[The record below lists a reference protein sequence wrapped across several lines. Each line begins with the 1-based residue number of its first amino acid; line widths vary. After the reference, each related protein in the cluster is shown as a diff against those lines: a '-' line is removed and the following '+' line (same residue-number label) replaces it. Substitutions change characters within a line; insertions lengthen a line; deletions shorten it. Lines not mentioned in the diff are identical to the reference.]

1 LLPSFV
7 FRPPSPATMKRFLPF
22 LILAGGILV
31 ASTAAILIRL
41 AQQEGM
47 PSMTIATGRLLVAS
61 LILTPLAWAR
71 AGDDLRQLSRRDLL
85 LGLVA
90 GFFLAIHF
98 AAWISSLG
106 YTSVA
111 SSTALVATNP
121 LWVAIASFFLFRE
134 RLGVLALAGI
144 GLTFAGTILILVS
157 DSRVETAVA
166 VQHSAPTLGNLLAL
180 LGAVAAS
187 GYFLIGRDVRARL
200 SLLAYIWLVYSS
212 AAVMLLLATLLLS
225 QPLGGYSLLAYLFVI
240 GLAVG
245 PQLLGHTAFNWS
257 LRYLSA
263 TFVAVAVLGE
273 PVGSAILAFILL
285 QESVAGL
292 QLAGLVLLLFGIY
305 LAAVSERKRK
315 KVAPE
320 TAVAA
325 PEI

>member
-1 LLPSFV
+1 
-7 FRPPSPATMKRFLPF
+7 MKRFLPF
-22 LILAGGILV
+22 FVLAGGILV

-47 PSMTIATGRLLVAS
+47 PSLTIATGRMLIAS
-61 LILTPLAWAR
+61 LILTPLAWSR
-71 AGDDLRQLSRRDLL
+71 AGADLRQLGRRDLL
-85 LGLVA
+85 LGLGA
-90 GFFLAIHF
+90 GLFLAIHF

-134 RLGVLALAGI
+134 RLGRLAWVGI
-144 GLTFAGTILILVS
+144 GLTFVGTILILIS
-157 DSRVETAVA
+157 DGWGETAVSA
-166 VQHSAPTLGNLLAL
+166 THSAPLLGNGLAL

-187 GYFLIGRDVRARL
+187 GYFLIGRQVRARL

-212 AAVMLLLATLLLS
+212 AALILLITTLLVGQSL
-225 QPLGGYSLLAYLFVI
+225 LGYSLLAYLFVL
-240 GLAVG
+240 GLAIG

-263 TFVAVAVLGE
+263 TFVAVAILGE

-285 QESVAGL
+285 QENVATL
-292 QLAGLVLLLFGIY
+292 QLAGLIVLLLGIY
-305 LAAVSERKRK
+305 LAAISERHRK
-315 KVAPE
+315 KKV
-320 TAVAA
+320 VSG
-325 PEI
+325 